1 MYKNIAMI
9 HFPFMHV
16 ELVPGYLPSSIM
28 LMDPG
33 HMRSAEDSQPRYFRS
48 TDLVYEDRLARKFLE
63 DSLQFGAQFKHA
75 SEAAYYQAGKMN
87 DFFSGSMQEIKS
99 EILSSQ
105 KDDAEELKKK
115 RFDAQLLLLLGFHL
129 EEQMVELGTLE
140 NRITTSVR
148 DFEENLGMSDDD
160 QHGFGPDF
168 CAYKQKSLSSPT
180 MDWHRLVAPFVR
192 FVPENCAL
200 VITDPLIWASM
211 QEQGLQPTSLAS
223 DKLAALFP
231 DWTPPFAIS
240 STMDSM
246 SFEELGVYTRVKVPG
261 DLRAK
266 EVLLLGMTK
275 SCEAVKG
282 PKTK

>member
-1 MYKNIAMI
+1 MYKDISMI
-9 HFPFMHV
+9 HFPFMHP
-16 ELVPGYLPSSIM
+16 ELVPGYLPASIM

-33 HMRSAEDSQPRYFRS
+33 HVPHAKDSQPRYFRS

-63 DSLQFGAQFKHA
+63 DSLEFGAQFKHA
-75 SEAAYYQAGKMN
+75 SDAAYYQAGKMN

-105 KDDAEELKKK
+105 KDDTEEVKKK
-115 RFDAQLLLLLGFHL
+115 RVDAQLLLLLGFHL
-129 EEQMVELGTLE
+129 EEQMLELGALE

-148 DFEENLGMSDDD
+148 DFEENLGMSEDD

-168 CAYKQKSLSSPT
+168 CAHKQKTLASPT

-211 QEQGLQPTSLAS
+211 QEQGLQSSPISP
-223 DKLAALFP
+223 DELAALFP
-231 DWTPPFAIS
+231 DWKPPFA
-240 STMDSM
+240 M
-246 SFEELGVYTRVKVPG
+246 SFSLDTLAFKELGAYAGVKVPE
-261 DLRAK
+261 DLLAK

-275 SCEAVKG
+275 DSDADNG
-282 PKTK
+282 PTT